1 MIKSHEYKN
10 NHKDHK
16 DQYGFGLIEVLIAL
30 FILGLVVT
38 ALTPIMRS
46 NVWGVENTLA
56 RNSARFKAEAI
67 LDSLQVSGINLVN
80 TVNGF
85 DCTESDIDKRD
96 FTCNITATDMQEY
109 DGVVVAKRV
118 VVDVSWE
125 ITGATKTLSVEG
137 VVQ

>member
-1 MIKSHEYKN
+1 MNKQ
-10 NHKDHK
+10 D
-16 DQYGFGLIEVLIAL
+16 GFGLIEVLVAL
-30 FILGLVVT
+30 FMLGLIVT

-67 LDSLQVSGINLVN
+67 LDSLQASGIHV
-80 TVNGF
+80 VQSASSF
-85 DCTESDIDKRD
+85 DCTEDTIDKRP
-96 FTCNITATDMQEY
+96 FTCDIAVDTMTVY

-118 VVDVSWE
+118 MVDVSWE
-125 ITGATKTLSVEG
+125 ITGANKTLSVEG

>member
-1 MIKSHEYKN
+1 MILSHPKN
-10 NHKDHK
+10 FNN
-16 DQYGFGLIEVLIAL
+16 QTQSGFGLIEVLIAL

-67 LDSLQVSGINLVN
+67 LDSLQVNGIHMVN
-80 TVNGF
+80 TSSGV
-85 DCTESDIDKRD
+85 DCTEPEIDKRD
-96 FTCNITATDMQEY
+96 FSCSVQATDMEQY
-109 DGVVVAKRV
+109 DDVVVSKRV
-118 VVDVSWE
+118 IVSVSWE